1 MCGYSADSFRNAD
14 GIRTKKV
21 GSSTVEYVLD
31 GTKVVTYNYD
41 AWGNLISSSFASG
54 YSTLPDLNPFRYRGY
69 YYDIETGF
77 YYLQSRYYDPAT
89 GRFLNADIHIN
100 ANGDLQGFNMYAY
113 CSNNPIMY
121 VDYTG
126 EMGIA
131 IAGKALASAGKA
143 GLIVLGVLVVV
154 AVGIVVYSCSTD
166 GSVTEDELR
175 NLMGR

>member
-1 MCGYSADSFRNAD
+1 MLGKILTSLATRQAITTVHPTIFRGRRVDS
-14 GIRTKKV
+14 
-21 GSSTVEYVLD
+21 
-31 GTKVVTYNYD
+31 
-41 AWGNLISSSFASG
+41 
-54 YSTLPDLNPFRYRGY
+54 
-69 YYDIETGF
+69 
-77 YYLQSRYYDPAT
+77 
-89 GRFLNADIHIN
+89 
-100 ANGDLQGFNMYAY
+100 MYAY

-131 IAGKALASAGKA
+131 LAGKALASAGPA